1 MNRNRFAWVPE
12 LLRGLFGLTYVVGG
26 LVHLAFWASNR
37 AAYGEIT
44 EFILFGWY
52 RDLWTETV
60 LPNLGV
66 LLPLLALFELA
77 LAATILSS
85 GRRAKVGLAVGAAF
99 NLALAPLGFWWPTNV
114 ALAIAHLALLRF
126 EFPVSSPTR
135 ARNRIGRAR
144 SPSSSKAQ

>member
-1 MNRNRFAWVPE
+1 MDRNRFAWVPE
-12 LLRGLFGLTYVVGG
+12 LLRGLLGLTYVVGG

-37 AAYGEIT
+37 AMYGEII

-52 RDLWTETV
+52 RDLWTELV

-77 LAATILSS
+77 LAAAILSS
-85 GRRAKVGLAVGAAF
+85 GRGAKVGLAVGAMF

-114 ALAIAHLALLRF
+114 ALALAHLALLRF
-126 EFPVSSPTR
+126 EFPVSSLRR
-135 ARNRIGRAR
+135 ARNRIAR
-144 SPSSSKAQ
+144 DRSLSSSKVQ